1 MNSFRLFVTLFIFSL
16 SSITQSESQEEYII
30 EVIIFEQLEKI
41 GNERLEPKD
50 LNLMGLDTIALLD
63 KPDIVLNE
71 TTILRSFDYDESE
84 LVIDQL
90 IIDDNK
96 NEQIQESD
104 PPKLVNKITLDVSD
118 NNSKRMAVAGLLN
131 ELV

>member
-16 SSITQSESQEEYII
+16 SSIAQSESQKEYII

-50 LNLMGLDTIALLD
+50 LNLMDLDTIALLD

-71 TTILRSFDYDESE
+71 KTILRSFDFDESD

-90 IIDDNK
+90 IIDNNK

-104 PPKLVNKITLDVSD
+104 PSISAIKI
-118 NNSKRMAVAGLLN
+118 NESK
-131 ELV
+131 